1 MIAHVHVDAPVIT
14 IDRPFDYEV
23 PSQFETLI
31 EPGMRVSVPFGSRRL
46 LGIVT
51 GVSEGT
57 REGLKPLEAL
67 LDEESSLTDEL
78 LDLSTHVKETT
89 LCFRS
94 SALLA
99 MLPAALKVS
108 YDKEIKGE
116 TLPDGVRAGT
126 HLSEYPKETQS
137 IILALAKKGDILLA
151 PVLKEKRTVKTDL
164 VI

>member
-116 TLPDGVRAGT
+116 MLPDGVRAGT

-137 IILALAKKGDILLA
+137 IILALAKKG
-151 PVLKEKRTVKTDL
+151 TSCSHQC
-164 VI
+164 